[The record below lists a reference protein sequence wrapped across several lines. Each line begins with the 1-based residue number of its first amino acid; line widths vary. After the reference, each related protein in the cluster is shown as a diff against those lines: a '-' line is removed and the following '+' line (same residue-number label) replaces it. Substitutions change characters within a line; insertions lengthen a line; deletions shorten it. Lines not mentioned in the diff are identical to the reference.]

1 MGESKRRARLD
12 PNYGQIPNLSTTA
25 LKDKHSE
32 SVLEELF
39 SHFNLE
45 LRQLITAQSFPDNY
59 AEVSDRISDW
69 LHHRLLSYRPEDR
82 TYIAQFIF
90 DLISEIE
97 NKSVTDQYGRQ
108 NYISPI
114 MVCCFLKATKHYFDP
129 ESLANFKYIL
139 DQSFEQ
145 LQQSSSVDLF
155 TQSIIQDMQHQ
166 LAQTI

>member
-12 PNYGQIPNLSTTA
+12 PNYGKIPHLSTTA
-25 LKDKHSE
+25 LKDRHSE

-45 LRQLITAQSFPDNY
+45 LRQLITAKSFPAHY
-59 AEVSDRISDW
+59 SEVSDRISDW

-90 DLISEIE
+90 GLISQLEDE
-97 NKSVTDQYGRQ
+97 SVIDQYGRQ

-114 MVCCFLKATKHYFDP
+114 LLCCFLKATKHYFEP
-129 ESLANFKYIL
+129 ESLADLKHRL

-166 LAQTI
+166 LTPTV